1 VKTGKH
7 WFIKRWLLQGIII
20 TLPII
25 ATIVV
30 FYYTI
35 IYADAALW
43 FLWDLFP
50 WDLLPWTINKP
61 SFPGLGLL
69 VVATALI
76 LLGAL
81 TESWLVSRVMKS
93 FNGIIERLP
102 VVRNIY
108 TTVLKV
114 AQSTLGGYD
123 NFSKVILIEYPR
135 KGIYT
140 LGFKTSECSSD
151 LNEKLGAKNLINVFV
166 PTTPNPTSGFYL
178 ILPEDQ
184 VIDTDLKAE
193 EAFKLIVSAGIVQK

>member
-1 VKTGKH
+1 MKLR
-7 WFIKRWLLQGIII
+7 FIKRWLLQGIII

-25 ATIVV
+25 ATIIV

-50 WDLLPWTINKP
+50 WDLLPWTFDKP
-61 SFPGLGLL
+61 VFPGLGLL
-69 VVATALI
+69 VVMSILI
-76 LLGAL
+76 ILGAL
-81 TESWLVSRVMKS
+81 TESWLVTRVMKV
-93 FNGIIERLP
+93 FNNLIEKLP
-102 VVRNIY
+102 IVRNVY

-114 AQSTLGGYD
+114 AQSILGNHN
-123 NFSKVILIEYPR
+123 NFSKVVLIEYPR

-140 LGFKTSECSSD
+140 LGFKTSECPD
-151 LNEKLGAKNLINVFV
+151 NLNSKVGKGRLINVFV

-184 VIDTDLKAE
+184 VMESDLDPE
-193 EAFKLIVSAGIVQK
+193 EAFKLIISAGIVQK

>member
-1 VKTGKH
+1 V
-7 WFIKRWLLQGIII
+7 
-20 TLPII
+20 TLPVI

-50 WDLLPWTINKP
+50 WDLLPWGVNKP

-69 VVATALI
+69 LVTALLI

-81 TESWLVSRVMKS
+81 TESWLVTRVMKT
-93 FNGIIERLP
+93 FNNLIEKLP
-102 VVRNIY
+102 VVRNVY

-114 AQSTLGGYD
+114 AQSTLGGYE

-135 KGIYT
+135 RGIYT
-140 LGFKTSECSSD
+140 LGFKTSECTKE
-151 LNEKLGAKNLINVFV
+151 LNDKVGDRKLINVFV

-178 ILPEDQ
+178 ILPEDE
-184 VIDTDLKAE
+184 VIETDLKAE